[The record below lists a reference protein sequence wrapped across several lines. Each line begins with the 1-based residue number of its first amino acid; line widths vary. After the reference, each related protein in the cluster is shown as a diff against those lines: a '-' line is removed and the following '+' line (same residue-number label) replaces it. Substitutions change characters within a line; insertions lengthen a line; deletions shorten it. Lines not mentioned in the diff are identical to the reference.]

1 MNWKA
6 RFGIDGFDLLVH
18 VTVTGL
24 LMAMT
29 DGFIR
34 GPDADP
40 FMAAIVALS
49 VIVLA
54 IRRRRALAAGAGGE
68 ADSDRVAELEER
80 VGELEAAHQRIYEL
94 EERVDFAE
102 RLLTRRPE
110 SGQDVVDFSP
120 RLQRGDQ

>member
-18 VTVTGL
+18 AIVTGL

-40 FMAAIVALS
+40 IMAGIVGTS
-49 VIVLA
+49 VVVLA
-54 IRRRRALAAGAGGE
+54 IRRRRALAAGAGLEVE
-68 ADSDRVAELEER
+68 ASRLRELEER
-80 VGELEAAHQRIYEL
+80 VDELEAAHQRIYEL
-94 EERVDFAE
+94 EERLDFTE
-102 RLLTRRPE
+102 RLLVQQREQE
-110 SGQDVVDFSP
+110 SA
-120 RLQRGDQ
+120 RLGPGGAG

>member
-18 VTVTGL
+18 AIVTGM

-40 FMAAIVALS
+40 VLAGIFGAS
-49 VIVLA
+49 VVVLA
-54 IRRRRALAAGAGGE
+54 IRRRRALAAGAGVE
-68 ADSDRVAELEER
+68 AGAGRLSELEER
-80 VGELEAAHQRIYEL
+80 VGELEDAHQRIYEL
-94 EERVDFAE
+94 EERLDFTE
-102 RLLTRRPE
+102 RMLVRQRE
-110 SGQDVVDFSP
+110 SEAA
-120 RLQRGDQ
+120 RLGPGNAR